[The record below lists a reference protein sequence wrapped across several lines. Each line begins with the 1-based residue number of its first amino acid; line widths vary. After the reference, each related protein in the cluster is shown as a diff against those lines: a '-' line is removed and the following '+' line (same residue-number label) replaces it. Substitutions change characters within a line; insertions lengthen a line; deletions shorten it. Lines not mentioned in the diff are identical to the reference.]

1 MAEQPVFYR
10 YFVELAYNG
19 APFCG
24 WQIQNN
30 AITVQRTL
38 EEAFSR
44 ILREPVSLTGAG
56 RTDTGVHAKKYVAHF
71 DISQPLSE
79 NDCRNVCRKLN
90 SYLHESVVIHKIY
103 SVPNG
108 WHARFTAVSR
118 TYQYFISL
126 EKNPFTVN
134 FSYELHGDLDINQM
148 NQACK
153 ILHDYTDFSC
163 FSKVHTQTKT
173 NLCTI
178 HKALWKREKNT
189 LIFTIQANRFLR
201 NMVRAIVG
209 TMIEVGQHKI
219 SLDDFRQIIESKD
232 RREAGVSA
240 PAKGL
245 FLVDVVYITKHSS
258 IAP

>member
-1 MAEQPVFYR
+1 MAAQSGLYR

-24 WQIQNN
+24 WQIQDN
-30 AITVQRTL
+30 AVTVQSTL

-44 ILREPVSLTGAG
+44 LMRESVALTGAG
-56 RTDTGVHAKKYVAHF
+56 RTDTGVHALRYVAHF
-71 DISQPLSE
+71 DTAQHLDE
-79 NDCRNVCRKLN
+79 TQAKELCRKLN
-90 SYLHESVVIHKIY
+90 SYLRENIAVHKIY
-103 SVPNG
+103 PVDNDL
-108 WHARFTAVSR
+108 HARFSALSR
-118 TYQYFISL
+118 TYRYVISL
-126 EKNPFTVN
+126 EKNPFTTD
-134 FSYELHGDLDINQM
+134 FSYQLYGDLDVNRM
-148 NQACK
+148 NEACK

-163 FSKVHTQTKT
+163 FSKAHTQTKT

-178 HKALWKREKNT
+178 QKAIWKRENQR

-219 SLDDFRQIIESKD
+219 SLTDFRQIIEHKN
-232 RREAGVSA
+232 RGEAGLSV

-245 FLVDVVYITKHSS
+245 FLMDIGY
-258 IAP
+258 

>member
-1 MAEQPVFYR
+1 MLEHPAFNR

-24 WQIQNN
+24 WQIQDN
-30 AITVQRTL
+30 AVTVQSTL

-44 ILREPVSLTGAG
+44 IMRESISLTGAG

-71 DISQPLSE
+71 DTLQQLNE
-79 NDCRNVCRKLN
+79 NNCQDLCRKLN
-90 SYLHESVVIHKIY
+90 SYLRESIVIYKIY
-103 SVPNG
+103 NVPNDL
-108 WHARFTAVSR
+108 HARFSAISR

-126 EKNPFTVN
+126 EKNPFAFD
-134 FSYELHGDLDINQM
+134 FSYELHGDLDVNRM
-148 NQACK
+148 NEACK
-153 ILHDYTDFSC
+153 ILHDYSDFSC
-163 FSKVHTQTKT
+163 FSKAHTQTKT

-178 HKALWKREKNT
+178 QKAIWKREKNT

-209 TMIEVGQHKI
+209 TMLEVGQHKI
-219 SLDDFRQIIESKD
+219 SLDDFRRIIENKNRD
-232 RREAGVSA
+232 DAGLSV

-245 FLVDVVYITKHSS
+245 FLIDVVY
-258 IAP
+258 P

>member
-1 MAEQPVFYR
+1 MTEQSVSYR

-24 WQIQNN
+24 WQIQDN
-30 AITVQRTL
+30 AVTVQSTL

-44 ILREPVSLTGAG
+44 IMRESVALTGCG

-71 DISQPLSE
+71 DTAQQLNE
-79 NDCRNVCRKLN
+79 QDCQELCRKLN
-90 SYLHESVVIHKIY
+90 SYLREPIVIYKIY
-103 SVPNG
+103 QVPNDL
-108 WHARFTAVSR
+108 HARFSAISR

-126 EKNPFTVN
+126 EKNPFECEY
-134 FSYELHGDLDINQM
+134 SYELHSDVDINRM
-148 NQACK
+148 NDACK
-153 ILHDYTDFSC
+153 ILHQYTDFSC
-163 FSKVHTQTKT
+163 FSKAHTQTKT

-178 HKALWKREKNT
+178 QKAIWKRETNG

-201 NMVRAIVG
+201 NMVRSIVG

-219 SLDDFRQIIESKD
+219 SLDDFRKIIESKN
-232 RREAGVSA
+232 RCEAGLSV

-245 FLVDVVYITKHSS
+245 FLTEISY
-258 IAP
+258 

>member
-1 MAEQPVFYR
+1 MTTPPALYR

-24 WQIQNN
+24 WQIQDNV
-30 AITVQRTL
+30 ITIQSTL

-44 ILREPVSLTGAG
+44 IMREPIALTGAG
-56 RTDTGVHAKKYVAHF
+56 RTDTGVHAKKYVAPF
-71 DISQPLSE
+71 DTSQLLNE
-79 NDCRNVCRKLN
+79 NNCQELCRKLN
-90 SYLHESVVIHKIY
+90 SYLREAIVIYKIY
-103 SVPNG
+103 PVANNL
-108 WHARFTAVSR
+108 HARFSATSR

-126 EKNPFTVN
+126 EKNPFTVD
-134 FSYELHGDLDINQM
+134 FSYSLHSDLDVNRM
-148 NQACK
+148 NDACK
-153 ILHDYTDFSC
+153 ILHKYTDFSC
-163 FSKVHTQTKT
+163 FSKAHTQTKT

-178 HKALWKREKNT
+178 QKAIWKREKDT

-219 SLDDFRQIIESKD
+219 SLDDFRQIIESKN
-232 RREAGVSA
+232 RSAAGLSV

-245 FLVDVVYITKHSS
+245 FLTEVTYPV
-258 IAP
+258 